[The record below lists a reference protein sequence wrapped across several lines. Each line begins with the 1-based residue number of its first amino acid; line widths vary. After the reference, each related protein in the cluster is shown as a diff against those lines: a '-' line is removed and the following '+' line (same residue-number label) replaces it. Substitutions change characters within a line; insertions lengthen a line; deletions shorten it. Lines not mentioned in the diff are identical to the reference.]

1 MWPLSKLPRKYR
13 IALRAKAYQ
22 VQRVFVRAFLSYDAP
37 RLVASLRALGIKS
50 GDTVLLH
57 SGFDVLNGFR
67 GTIATLTNAFL
78 EAIGPDGN
86 LLMVS
91 LPYRSSSLE
100 YLKTLKCFDVRK
112 TPSMMGLVSEFFRRR
127 PNVLRSLHPTHPML
141 AFGPDAD
148 WIVADHELCRYPC
161 GPGTPFE
168 KLVSLDAKAVFFN
181 VPFDN
186 YTFFH
191 NLEHL
196 VSSELPFALYTN
208 EPFEVPVIDKSGET
222 KTVTTFVFSLDA
234 IRRRKFHVLEDE
246 MRRRRMIRK
255 RRVGNSYILSAR
267 LRDSIECVLDMSR
280 RGHYFYDLGDAAETL
295 SSKA

>member
-13 IALRAKAYQ
+13 VALRAKAYQ
-22 VQRVFVRAFLSYDAP
+22 VQRAFVHAFRSYDSPQLIACL
-37 RLVASLRALGIKS
+37 RSLGLKK

-57 SGFDVLNGFR
+57 SGFDPLCGFR
-67 GTIATLTNAFL
+67 GSIGALTNAFL
-78 EAIGPDGN
+78 EVIGAEGN

-100 YLKTLKCFDVRK
+100 YLKNLKSFDVRR

-141 AFGPDAD
+141 ACGPDAE

-186 YTFFH
+186 FTFFH

-196 VSSELPFALYTN
+196 VSSELPFELYTD
-208 EPFEVPVIDKSGET
+208 EPFEVPVIDKSGES

-234 IRRRKFHVLEDE
+234 IRRRQFHVLEGE

-255 RRVGNSYILSAR
+255 GRVGNSYILSAR

-280 RGHYFYDLGDAAETL
+280 RGRYFYDLGDAATL
-295 SSKA
+295 NSKA

>member
-1 MWPLSKLPRKYR
+1 MWPLSKLPRGYR
-13 IALRAKAYQ
+13 IALRAKAHQ
-22 VQRVFVRAFLSYDAP
+22 VKRVFVQAFLSYDAP
-37 RLVASLRALGIKS
+37 RLVAGLRALGIKS

-57 SGFDVLNGFR
+57 SGFDASSGFR
-67 GTIATLTNAFL
+67 GGVEALTNAFL
-78 EAIGPDGN
+78 EAIGPEGN
-86 LLMVS
+86 LVMVS
-91 LPYRSSSLE
+91 LPYRSSSLD
-100 YLKTLKCFDVRK
+100 YLKKLKYFDVRR

-141 AFGPDAD
+141 ACGPDAE

-168 KLVSLDAKAVFFN
+168 KLASLDAKAVFFN

-186 YTFFH
+186 FTFFH

-196 VSSELPFALYTN
+196 VSSELPFELYTD

-234 IRRRKFHVLEDE
+234 IRRRQFHVLEDE

-255 RRVGNSYILSAR
+255 RRVGNSYVLSVR
-267 LRDSIECVLDMSR
+267 LSDSIECVLDMSR
-280 RGHYFYDLGDAAETL
+280 RGCYFYDLEDAAETL
-295 SSKA
+295 DSKA

>member
-1 MWPLSKLPRKYR
+1 MWPLSKLPRGYR
-13 IALRAKAYQ
+13 IALRAKANQ
-22 VQRVFVRAFLSYDAP
+22 ARRVFVQTFLSYDAP
-37 RLVASLRALGIKS
+37 RLVACLRALGIKS

-57 SGFDVLNGFR
+57 SGFDASSGFR
-67 GTIATLTNAFL
+67 GGVEALTNAFL
-78 EAIGPDGN
+78 EAIGPEGN
-86 LLMVS
+86 LVMVS
-91 LPYRSSSLE
+91 LPYRSSSLD
-100 YLKTLKCFDVRK
+100 YLKKLKYFDVRR

-141 AFGPDAD
+141 ACGPDAE

-186 YTFFH
+186 FTFFH

-196 VSSELPFALYTN
+196 VSSELPFELYTD

-222 KTVTTFVFSLDA
+222 ITVTTFVFSLDA
-234 IRRRKFHVLEDE
+234 IRRRQFHVLEDE
-246 MRRRRMIRK
+246 MRRRQMIRK
-255 RRVGNSYILSAR
+255 RRVGNSYIYSTH
-267 LRDSIECVLDMSR
+267 LRDSIECVRDMSR
-280 RGHYFYDLGDAAETL
+280 KGRYFYDLEGVAVAQD
-295 SSKA
+295 SKA